1 MLIWGFR
8 MQKLFNVNSQ
18 KDNYSVFSGRSIVK
32 DYLKNISQDHVI
44 ICDKNL
50 IDFIPNS
57 QNNRKII
64 IVEANELSK
73 DLNNISPIILELKS
87 FSFNRDGLVIAI
99 GGGIIQDI
107 ACFVSSIY
115 MRGVDWIYF
124 PTTFLGMCDSCIGG
138 KSSINVGGV
147 KNLVGNFHPPKEII
161 LDSVFLNSL
170 SADMI
175 NSGLCEALKIC
186 FASSDD
192 KHLEECLNLVDDY
205 LINKNIEILSK
216 IFCLSL
222 SVKKWF
228 IEIDEF
234 DKNERQLLNFGH
246 TFGHAI
252 EGACDYA
259 IPHGIAVGIGM
270 IWAIY
275 ISTNLQ
281 QNLCPIRLTK
291 LKNIIEKIVFEG
303 TDYKS
308 QLQKIDV
315 EKIMKKFI
323 SDKKHQI
330 KDYVCILPNQKGY
343 LVKKTIPRNQDF
355 FKDFSE
361 SFIKLKEAI
370 S

>member
-18 KDNYSVFSGRSIVK
+18 KDNYSVYNGSSVIK
-32 DYLKNISQDHVI
+32 NYLENISQDHVI

-50 IDFIPNS
+50 INFIPNL
-57 QNNRKII
+57 QNNQKII

-87 FSFNRDGLVIAI
+87 FLLNRDGIIIAI
-99 GGGIIQDI
+99 GGGVIQDI

-138 KSSINVGGV
+138 KSSINVGGI

-161 LDSVFLNSL
+161 LDSIFLNSL
-170 SADMI
+170 SPDMI
-175 NSGLCEALKIC
+175 NSGLCEAIKIC
-186 FASSDD
+186 FASTDD
-192 KHLEECLNLVDDY
+192 EKLEECLNLADEY
-205 LINKNIEILSK
+205 LLNKNTETLSK

-275 ISTNLQ
+275 ISKNLEQ
-281 QNLCPIRLTK
+281 DPCPLRLIK
-291 LKNIIEKIVFEG
+291 LKNIIEKIVFE
-303 TDYKS
+303 DSNYKA
-308 QLQKIDV
+308 QLQKLDI

-330 KDYVCILPNQKGY
+330 NDYICILPNQKGY
-343 LVKKTIPRNQDF
+343 LSKKLIPRDQDF

-361 SFIKLKEAI
+361 SFIKLKSNI